1 MGAQEAYVTRAGPGA
16 LWRGG
21 RPVLT
26 ALDIELT
33 ERCDNRCIHCCINLP
48 EHDREARS
56 RELPTER
63 VLGALDE
70 AAALGVLGV
79 RFTGGEILLR
89 DDLEQIYVHARRLG
103 MRVTLMTNAR
113 KLTSE
118 LAALLVQMPPREPL
132 EITAYGMHRE
142 SYEAVSRVA
151 GSFDEFRR
159 GLELLDVHAVPY
171 VVKGTLLPPTIGEME
186 ELEAW
191 AATRPVVR
199 DRAGFIYWLDL
210 RLRRD
215 DKAASRRIAKL
226 RLSPEEGVAALARDP
241 RAAAALRAE
250 AVVQLTEPSDL
261 LFTCGIGGRPCLDA
275 YGMLQ
280 PCLTLRAP
288 QVVYDLARGSLREA
302 VTEFFP
308 GLRSLRALDPE
319 YLRRCARCFLAG
331 ICDQCPSKSWA
342 EHGTLDTPVDYFC
355 EVTQA
360 RARFIGLLRDG
371 ELPWDVV
378 DGKERVK
385 CLMQ

>member
-1 MGAQEAYVTRAGPGA
+1 MEEHGAFVTRAGPDS
-16 LWRGG
+16 LWPNGG
-21 RPVLT
+21 PALT

-33 ERCDNRCIHCCINLP
+33 ERCDNRCIHCCINRP
-48 EHDREARS
+48 EHDRAAQS
-56 RELPTER
+56 RELPTGR
-63 VLGALDE
+63 VLEVLDE
-70 AAALGVLGV
+70 AAALGVLGL
-79 RFTGGEILLR
+79 RLTGGEILLR
-89 DDLEQIYVHARRLG
+89 DDLEQIYLHARRLG

-113 KLTSE
+113 GLSSEFTSL
-118 LAALLVQMPPREPL
+118 LARVPPGEPV

-151 GSFDEFRR
+151 GSFDEFKR
-159 GLELLDVHAVPY
+159 GLELLDAHAIPH
-171 VVKGTLLPPTIGEME
+171 VVKGTLLPPTLDEME

-199 DRAGFIYWLDL
+199 QRAGFIYWLDL

-215 DKAASRRIAKL
+215 DERANERISAL
-226 RLSPEEGVAALARDP
+226 RLSPQEGVAALARDP
-241 RAAAALRAE
+241 RAGAALRAE
-250 AVVQLTEPSDL
+250 ALVQLGEPSDR

-288 QVVYDLARGSLREA
+288 QVVYDLASGSLREA

-308 GLRSLRALDPE
+308 GLRTLRARDPE

-360 RARFIGLLRDG
+360 RARFIGLLREG
-371 ELPWDVV
+371 ELPWDVI

-385 CLMQ
+385 WLMQ

>member
-1 MGAQEAYVTRAGPGA
+1 MAADEAYVRRAGPGT

-33 ERCDNRCIHCCINLP
+33 ERCDNRCVHCCINQP
-48 EHDREARS
+48 EHDREVRS
-56 RELPTER
+56 RELSTER
-63 VLGALDE
+63 VVGVLDE

-89 DDLEQIYVHARRLG
+89 EDLQQIYLHARRLG

-113 KLTSE
+113 KLTPE
-118 LAALLVQMPPREPL
+118 FAALLARVPPREPL
-132 EITAYGMHRE
+132 EITAYGMRAE
-142 SYEAVSRVA
+142 SYAAVSRVA
-151 GSFDEFRR
+151 GAFDEFRR
-159 GLELLDVHAVPY
+159 GLKLLDDYHVPY
-171 VVKGTLLPPTIGEME
+171 VVKGTLLPPTIGEMA
-186 ELEAW
+186 ELETW
-191 AATRPVVR
+191 AATLPVAR
-199 DRAGFIYWLDL
+199 ERAGFIYWLDL

-215 DKAASRRIAKL
+215 DEAASRRIASL
-226 RLSPEEGVAALARDP
+226 RLSPEEGVAVLARDP

-250 AVVQLTEPSDL
+250 AVVQCTEPSDL

-288 QVVYDLARGSLREA
+288 QVVYDLAHGSLREA
-302 VTEFFP
+302 ITEFFP
-308 GLRSLRALDPE
+308 GLRELRAGDPE

-331 ICDQCPSKSWA
+331 VCDQCPSKSWA

-360 RARFIGLLRDG
+360 RARFIGLLQDG
-371 ELPWDVV
+371 ELPWDVI

-385 CLMQ
+385 WLME

>member
-1 MGAQEAYVTRAGPGA
+1 MEEHEAFVTRAGPDA
-16 LWRGG
+16 LWRNGG
-21 RPVLT
+21 PALT

-33 ERCDNRCIHCCINLP
+33 ERCDNRCIHCCINRP
-48 EHDREARS
+48 EHDREAQS
-56 RELPTER
+56 RELPTGR
-63 VLGALDE
+63 VLEVLDE
-70 AAALGVLGV
+70 AAALGVLGL
-79 RFTGGEILLR
+79 RLTGGEILLR
-89 DDLEQIYVHARRLG
+89 NDLEQIYLHARRLG

-113 KLTSE
+113 GLSSE
-118 LAALLVQMPPREPL
+118 FASLLAKVPPGEPV

-151 GSFDEFRR
+151 GSFEEFKR
-159 GLELLDVHAVPY
+159 GLALLDAHAIPH
-171 VVKGTLLPPTIGEME
+171 VVKGTLLPPTLDEME

-199 DRAGFIYWLDL
+199 QRAGFIYWLDL

-215 DKAASRRIAKL
+215 DERANERIAVL
-226 RLSPEEGVAALARDP
+226 RLSPREGVAALARDP
-241 RAAAALRAE
+241 RARAALRAE
-250 AVVQLTEPSDL
+250 ALVQLGEPSDR

-288 QVVYDLARGSLREA
+288 QLIYDLASGSLREA
-302 VTEFFP
+302 MTEFFP
-308 GLRSLRALDPE
+308 GLRTLRARDPE

-360 RARFIGLLRDG
+360 RAHFIGLLREG
-371 ELPWDVV
+371 ELPWDVI

-385 CLMQ
+385 WLMQ